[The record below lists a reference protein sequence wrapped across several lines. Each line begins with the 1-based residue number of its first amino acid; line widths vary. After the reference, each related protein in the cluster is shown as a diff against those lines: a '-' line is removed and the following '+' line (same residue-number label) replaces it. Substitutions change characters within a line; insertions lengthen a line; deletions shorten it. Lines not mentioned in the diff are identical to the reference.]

1 MTTATENR
9 VKVELAS
16 RIASAMSLRDAEV
29 KVETCHVDVRS
40 TSCTGLI
47 AGRAFFAKHFTADP
61 YRVVSAL
68 PWREELSDSVASR
81 PRADQFQV
89 ERNAAQTFRCM
100 AGLAHV
106 PAMLGCSEREAII
119 LWEKAEGVRLD
130 QMLVRSR
137 WMPGTGD
144 SFSNALGVAG
154 AWLRRVHD
162 ASREGSRE
170 FDLHSLSR
178 AIQQKIKAEPWAEQ
192 TYARTAIQRLQEA
205 SDAIGDNGKLEL
217 PVVLNHGDFTLAN
230 LLWNGTRLS
239 VLDFENPIVAAPFYD
254 LLTLTFSLRRKLLN
268 PLVSRNVVQAAEKS
282 FWKAYGAVPSQLA
295 TFLNAVATARVLC
308 QCSPRPAKQRRQ
320 RGWLNAA
327 AAAVY
332 HNVLESSMLT
342 RCLES

>member
-1 MTTATENR
+1 M
-9 VKVELAS
+9 
-16 RIASAMSLRDAEV
+16 
-29 KVETCHVDVRS
+29 
-40 TSCTGLI
+40 
-47 AGRAFFAKHFTADP
+47 
-61 YRVVSAL
+61 
-68 PWREELSDSVASR
+68 
-81 PRADQFQV
+81 
-89 ERNAAQTFRCM
+89 
-100 AGLAHV
+100 
-106 PAMLGCSEREAII
+106 
-119 LWEKAEGVRLD
+119 
-130 QMLVRSR
+130 
-137 WMPGTGD
+137 
-144 SFSNALGVAG
+144 
-154 AWLRRVHD
+154 
-162 ASREGSRE
+162 
-170 FDLHSLSR
+170 
-178 AIQQKIKAEPWAEQ
+178 
-192 TYARTAIQRLQEA
+192 
-205 SDAIGDNGKLEL
+205 
-217 PVVLNHGDFTLAN
+217 VLNHGDFTLAN